1 MKLIVN
7 PLEVPTTAYPESER
21 VIKVLLDHYHA
32 VSNDVYAVVDLDM
45 DGNLPDDLNDDL
57 SYAVHIR
64 FGRKAECLGYEDVTD
79 MEDDDE

>member
-21 VIKVLLDHYHA
+21 VIRVLA

-45 DGNLPDDLNDDL
+45 DGNTPDDLNDDL
-57 SYAVHIR
+57 SYAVHRR

-79 MEDDDE
+79 VEDDDE